1 MNLPKSKFV
10 FINKKQI
17 FTSFALIII
26 GISFY
31 IFASSSNLFSIK
43 KVECYTQFGNC
54 PESYLIKLDTLLHQ
68 PIFASNTRKIVNSL
82 LSPVPEIDRFDIYRR
97 IPSVLIVSVKL
108 KSPVGVVS
116 SGVLGS
122 KSLMVDDSGRVYLT
136 VENSSLPVLLIQ
148 KTVQE
153 GDSLATP
160 EIQALKIISKVS
172 LMTNLKVYGQL
183 QENILNIRLDSDT
196 EIIID
201 IKKTDDWDSSLQL
214 LLSRSKITGIT
225 PRKIDL
231 RFNNPVVTN

>member
-1 MNLPKSKFV
+1 MNLPKSKFIL
-10 FINKKQI
+10 INKKQI
-17 FTSFALIII
+17 FTSFALITI

-31 IFASSSNLFSIK
+31 IFASSSKLFSIK

-54 PESYLIKLDTLLHQ
+54 PESYLIKLDTLIHQ
-68 PIFASNTRKIVNSL
+68 PIFAANTRKVISSL

-108 KSPVGVVS
+108 KSPIGIVS
-116 SGVLGS
+116 SNVLGS
-122 KSLMVDDSGRVYLT
+122 KTFMVDDSGRAYLT
-136 VENSSLPVLLIQ
+136 VENSSLPMLLTPNII
-148 KTVQE
+148 KE
-153 GDSLATP
+153 GDSMSISETLS
-160 EIQALKIISKVS
+160 LKIISKVS
-172 LMTNLKVYGQL
+172 QMTSLRVYGQL
-183 QENILNIRLDSDT
+183 QDNILNIKLGSVS

-201 IKKTDDWDSSLQL
+201 IRKTDDWDSSLQL

>member
-1 MNLPKSKFV
+1 MKLPKSKFIL
-10 FINKKQI
+10 INKRQI
-17 FTSFALIII
+17 LISFAILIV
-26 GISFY
+26 GLSFY
-31 IFASSSNLFSIK
+31 IFARSSNLFSIK

-54 PESYLIKLDTLLHQ
+54 PESYLIKLDTLIHQ
-68 PIFASNTRKIVNSL
+68 PIFAANTKKIISSL

-108 KSPVGVVS
+108 KSPIGIVS
-116 SGVLGS
+116 SNVLGS
-122 KSLMVDDSGRVYLT
+122 KTFMVDDSGRAYLT
-136 VENSSLPVLLIQ
+136 VENSSLPALLIQ

-153 GDSLATP
+153 GDSLATL
-160 EIQALKIISKVS
+160 EIQALKIISKIS

-183 QENILNIRLDSDT
+183 QDNILNIKLGSVS

-214 LLSRSKITGIT
+214 LLTRSKITGIT

>member
-1 MNLPKSKFV
+1 MNFPKSKY
-10 FINKKQI
+10 FIFGKKQI
-17 FTSFALIII
+17 LTGAISVFLII
-26 GISFY
+26 SF
-31 IFASSSNLFSIK
+31 FAIANHFNFFVIK

-54 PESYLIKLDTLLHQ
+54 PESYLIKLDTLIHQ
-68 PIFASNTRKIVNSL
+68 PIFAANTKKIISSL

-108 KSPVGVVS
+108 KSPIGIVS
-116 SGVLGS
+116 SNVLGS
-122 KSLMVDDSGRVYLT
+122 KTFMVDGSGHAYLT
-136 VENSSLPVLLIQ
+136 VENSSLPALLIQ

-153 GDSLATP
+153 GDSLATL
-160 EIQALKIISKVS
+160 EIQALKIISKIS

-183 QENILNIRLDSDT
+183 QDDILNIKLGNVS

>member
-1 MNLPKSKFV
+1 M
-10 FINKKQI
+10 KKQI
-17 FTSFALIII
+17 IISFAVVIVGLL
-26 GISFY
+26 FY
-31 IFASSSNLFSIK
+31 FIVSSSKLFSIK

-54 PESYLIKLDTLLHQ
+54 PESYLIKLDALIHQ
-68 PIFASNTRKIVNSL
+68 QIFAANIRKIISSQ
-82 LSPVPEIDRFDIYRR
+82 LSPVPEIDHFDIYRR

-136 VENSSLPVLLIQ
+136 VENSSLPVLLTQ

-153 GDSLATP
+153 GDSLTTS

-172 LMTNLKVYGQL
+172 LMTSLRVYGQL
-183 QENILNIRLDSDT
+183 QENTLNIRLGSDT

-201 IKKTDDWDSSLQL
+201 IRKTDDWNSSLQL
-214 LLSRSKITGIT
+214 LLSRSKITGT
-225 PRKIDL
+225 MPRKIDL